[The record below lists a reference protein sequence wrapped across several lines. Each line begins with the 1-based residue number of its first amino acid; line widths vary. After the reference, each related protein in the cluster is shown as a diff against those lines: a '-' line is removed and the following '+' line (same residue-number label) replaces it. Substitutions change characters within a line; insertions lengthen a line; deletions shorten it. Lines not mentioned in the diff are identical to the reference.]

1 MGQIALCLFFLLGLF
16 FTKDNAIV
24 DGYYIADIIIE
35 INDTKEQT
43 LTPMDALDMVK
54 ERYADNFERIWSESG
69 DYYYQLPLA
78 NYYLVCEGCNDTDT
92 NYVIHLYEFVVDEE
106 DTGIGHTVTYG
117 WYLVDKVTGEIRST
131 ME

>member
-78 NYYLVCEGCNDTDT
+78 NYYLVYEGCNDTDT

>member
-1 MGQIALCLFFLLGLF
+1 MLVFLLGLF

-78 NYYLVCEGCNDTDT
+78 NYYLVYEGCNDTDT